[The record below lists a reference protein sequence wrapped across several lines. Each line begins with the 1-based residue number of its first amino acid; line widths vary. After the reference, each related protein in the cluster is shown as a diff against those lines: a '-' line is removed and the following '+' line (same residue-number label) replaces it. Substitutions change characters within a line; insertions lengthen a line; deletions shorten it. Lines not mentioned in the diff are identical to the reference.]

1 MTKIMVATKS
11 NQELKEIYEYD
22 FNRWLEITI
31 QLLREEKFTTLDLD
45 NLIEEIKAMGINQK
59 RELKSRLRVLIM
71 HLLKYKYQ
79 PEKKSRSWL
88 STIIE
93 QRRQLEDL
101 LEYNPSLKPYLLEIL
116 DRCYQD
122 ARKDGSK
129 ETGLPITKFSVE
141 NIFTVEEI
149 LNSDFFPDN

>member
-1 MTKIMVATKS
+1 MIKATA
-11 NQELKEIYEYD
+11 NFQLKKIYEYD
-22 FNRWLEITI
+22 FNKWLEKTV
-31 QLLREEKFTTLDLD
+31 QLLEAKNFTALDLD

-79 PEKKSRSWL
+79 PEKISRSWI

-101 LEYNPSLKPYLLEIL
+101 LECNPSLKPYFLEIL
-116 DRCYQD
+116 EKCYQN

-129 ETGLPITKFSVE
+129 ETELPITKFPVD
-141 NIFTVEEI
+141 NPFTVEQI
-149 LNSDFFPDN
+149 LDCDFFPDK